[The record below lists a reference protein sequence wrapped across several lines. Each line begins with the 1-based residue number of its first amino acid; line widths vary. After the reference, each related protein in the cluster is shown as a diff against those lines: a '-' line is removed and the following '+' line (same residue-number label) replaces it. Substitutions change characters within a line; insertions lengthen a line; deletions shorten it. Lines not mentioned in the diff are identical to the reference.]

1 MKGRVLVWPV
11 VALLAL
17 ALAGQT
23 VRWRDRL
30 TAGRLLREVE
40 ALTMAA
46 MSARQLSEPLLFR
59 NLEVLRTAAPKDP
72 VEVGIPIATGTQ
84 YLLLRRNDAAIRAYE
99 KAVAL
104 EPRPEGYLNL
114 GRAQLAAGRR
124 EEARANFQRAV
135 RLEPRLY
142 GEIPEGAL

>member
-11 VALLAL
+11 VALLTL

-30 TAGRLLREVE
+30 TASRLLREVE
-40 ALTMAA
+40 AVTMAA
-46 MSARQLSEPLLFR
+46 MAARQLSEPLLFR
-59 NLEVLRTAAPKDP
+59 NLEMLRTAAPKDP

-99 KAVAL
+99 KAMAL

-135 RLEPRLY
+135 RLEPRL
-142 GEIPEGAL
+142 ILQVPEGEL

>member
-1 MKGRVLVWPV
+1 MKGRVLVWPL

-30 TAGRLLREVE
+30 AASRLLREVE

-46 MSARQLSEPLLFR
+46 MSTRQLSEPLLFR

-72 VEVGIPIATGTQ
+72 VEVGIPIARGTQ
-84 YLLLRRNDAAIRAYE
+84 YFLLRRNDAAIRAYE
-99 KAVAL
+99 EAVAL

-114 GRAQLAAGRR
+114 GRAQWYAGRR
-124 EEARANFQRAV
+124 DEARLNFKRAV
-135 RLEPRLY
+135 RLDPRVA
-142 GEIPEGAL
+142 GEVPQE

>member
-1 MKGRVLVWPV
+1 MKGRVLVWPL

-17 ALAGQT
+17 ALVGQT

-30 TAGRLLREVE
+30 AASRLLREVE
-40 ALTMAA
+40 AVTMSA
-46 MSARQLSEPLLFR
+46 MAARQLSEPLLFR
-59 NLEVLRTAAPKDP
+59 HLEVLRTAASKDP
-72 VEVGIPIATGTQ
+72 VEVGIPIAAGTQ

-114 GRAQLAAGRR
+114 GRAQLAAGRP

-135 RLEPRLY
+135 RLEPRLIL
-142 GEIPEGAL
+142 EVPEGAL

>member
-1 MKGRVLVWPV
+1 VKGRVLVWPV

-30 TAGRLLREVE
+30 TASRLLRKVE

-46 MSARQLSEPLLFR
+46 MSARQLTEPMLFR
-59 NLEVLRTAAPKDP
+59 HLEVLRTAALKDP
-72 VEVGIPIATGTQ
+72 VEVGIPIAAGTQ

-114 GRAQLAAGRR
+114 GRAQWYAGRR
-124 EEARANFQRAV
+124 EEARTNFQRAV

>member
-1 MKGRVLVWPV
+1 VKGRVLVWPV
-11 VALLAL
+11 VTLLAL
-17 ALAGQT
+17 ALVGQT

-46 MSARQLSEPLLFR
+46 MSTRQLTEPLLFR

-114 GRAQLAAGRR
+114 GRSQLAAGRR

-135 RLEPRLY
+135 RLDPRLIS
-142 GEIPEGAL
+142 EIPEGAL